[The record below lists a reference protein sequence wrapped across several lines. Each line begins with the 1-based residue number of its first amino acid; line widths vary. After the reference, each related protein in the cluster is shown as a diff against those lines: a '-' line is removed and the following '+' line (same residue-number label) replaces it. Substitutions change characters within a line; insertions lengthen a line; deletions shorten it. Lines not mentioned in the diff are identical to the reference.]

1 MPRKLILKGFLF
13 LIAASTFLAY
23 LILSSYHFNE
33 LKPRISR
40 AFLDLTG
47 RELTLS
53 GNIQLKIGYRP
64 ALTVEDAHL
73 ENVSWGSRPEL
84 VKINR
89 LELQVA
95 LLPLIRGDIDIRRF
109 ILVEPDILLE
119 RDHSGRWNIGLKGE
133 KGKAG
138 AEVKEGEMAQEWQ
151 LPLFALNQLQIKRGR
166 LIYKDGRSGKTYR
179 VSLESA
185 SAAAEHNDS
194 PVAIRVKGAYGGRS
208 FQVQGTLGPLT
219 SFADPDKA
227 WPLNLVGK
235 TGRATVSADGVIMD
249 VANAKGFSFIVKTE
263 GQSTADITDLINI
276 TQVPELRPFKV
287 TGKVSDLM
295 AN

>member
-1 MPRKLILKGFLF
+1 MHRKLILKAALF
-13 LIAASTFLAY
+13 LIGVSTFMAY
-23 LILSSYHFNE
+23 LIVSSYDFNE

-40 AFLDLTG
+40 VFWDLTG

-119 RDHSGRWNIGLKGE
+119 RDNSGRWNIGLKGE
-133 KGKAG
+133 KGKAD
-138 AEVKEGEMAQEWQ
+138 AELKKAMTHPKWPASW
-151 LPLFALNQLQIKRGR
+151 PTHA
-166 LIYKDGRSGKTYR
+166 
-179 VSLESA
+179 VSWRRPRARFLSSA
-185 SAAAEHNDS
+185 RN
-194 PVAIRVKGAYGGRS
+194 
-208 FQVQGTLGPLT
+208 
-219 SFADPDKA
+219 
-227 WPLNLVGK
+227 
-235 TGRATVSADGVIMD
+235 
-249 VANAKGFSFIVKTE
+249 
-263 GQSTADITDLINI
+263 
-276 TQVPELRPFKV
+276 
-287 TGKVSDLM
+287 
-295 AN
+295 